1 MGKDSPP
8 PADGIGDPERA
19 AALAQARAL
28 EAEGWRALT
37 AARDGLKVLLEPDGP
52 PGQAPET
59 GRLLAELWRLERAI
73 QARRRAVRHFSQSG
87 QDLWLD
93 RHVFQG
99 KRDGVF
105 LDIGGY
111 DGGTGNNT
119 LFFELFQG
127 WTGLLF
133 EPVPIYHAR
142 AARVRRCP
150 CHCVAIGAHEGQAEF
165 RHVQRGNRERRR
177 GPGASLPPDRE
188 RRKGVPVRP
197 IAPFLQE
204 AGIARVDYLSLDV
217 EGSETEI
224 LESFP
229 FAEVPVTALSVE
241 NTYGIA
247 GIGAVLARHG
257 YRRAA
262 TIGVDEIYLAS

>member
-1 MGKDSPP
+1 MGRDEKPP
-8 PADGIGDPERA
+8 VGAADLA
-19 AALAQARAL
+19 AARAGMVGQAGHAGQEGVAEDAREQALARARKL
-28 EAEGWRALT
+28 EAEGWQALT
-37 AARDGLKVLLEPDGP
+37 AARDAMAALLEPEGP
-52 PGQAPET
+52 PGRDPAS

-73 QARRRAVRHFSQSG
+73 QSRRRAVRHFSQSG

-111 DGGTGNNT
+111 DGVTGNNT

-127 WTGLLF
+127 WSGLLF

-150 CHCVAIGAHEGQAEF
+150 CHCVAIGSHPGQAEF
-165 RHVQRGNRERRR
+165 RHVERGHRERRR
-177 GPGASLPPDRE
+177 GPGAALPVDRE

-197 IAPFLQE
+197 IAPFLAE
-204 AGIARVDYLSLDV
+204 AGIRRVDYLSLDV
-217 EGSETEI
+217 EG
-224 LESFP
+224 
-229 FAEVPVTALSVE
+229 LSL
-241 NTYGIA
+241 IH
-247 GIGAVLARHG
+247 I
-257 YRRAA
+257 
-262 TIGVDEIYLAS
+262 